1 MEFEKFKE
9 FSREVILQSLALGNE
24 QILKLKAIGD
34 LSGYELLEKEFIPKY
49 EKLYFAITLPDFQ
62 KNYEESPEIGKQL
75 TNILNEIMKKNGFS
89 EEYIFEKLKLRKA
102 LKTKDVSGAEV
113 VKKLYEF
120 ELNEIQQKIKKYL
133 REANKILKEEYRLSD
148 ELSKVIQQEEQT
160 KLIYKLHP
168 LRERFIILNEQILR
182 FQEKEIEI
190 QKNIASE
197 WKYEIYGTFHKD
209 DLKNKT
215 REVLKNEKIN

>member
-9 FSREVILQSLALGNE
+9 FSREIILQSLALGNE

-62 KNYEESPEIGKQL
+62 KNYEESPEIGEQL
-75 TNILNEIMKKNGFS
+75 TSILNEIMKKNGFS
-89 EEYIFEKLKLRKA
+89 EEYIFEKLKLRKT
-102 LKTKDVSGAEV
+102 LKTKDVSGAGV

-133 REANKILKEEYRLSD
+133 VEADKILKEEYRLSD
-148 ELSKVIQQEEQT
+148 ELGKVIQQEEQT

-168 LRERFIILNEQILR
+168 LRERFRTLNEQIIRL
-182 FQEKEIEI
+182 QEKEIEI

-197 WKYEIYGTFHKD
+197 WKYEIYGTLHKD

-215 REVLKNEKIN
+215 SEVLKNEKIN